1 MKDFSVLV
9 ALQLQVNF
17 ILHTAAFQFFEN
29 SLCQKERI
37 FCIIA

>member
-17 ILHTAAFQFFEN
+17 ILHTAAFPFLKIPCVKKSAFF
-29 SLCQKERI
+29 
-37 FCIIA
+37 A